1 MKSTSHCIITTV
13 RKANRSLFR
22 FYQDA
27 LSEADITIVQ
37 LAILRALERNSPRSF
52 PELSDDL
59 VMERTSLY
67 RTIKPLITMGALE
80 VFDSDSGRTKYAKL
94 TKHGQV
100 LIDQT
105 MPHWEKA
112 QNTILEEIG
121 DDKWKEISDL
131 LVDLP
136 RVISNVSKYK

>member
-1 MKSTSHCIITTV
+1 MSNTTHCIITTV

-27 LSEADITIVQ
+27 LSEADISIVQ

-52 PELSDDL
+52 PDLSDDL

-67 RTIKPLITMGALE
+67 RTIKPLISMGALE
-80 VFDSDSGRTKYAKL
+80 IYASDTGRTKYAKL
-94 TKHGQV
+94 TNHGQV
-100 LIDQT
+100 LIEKT
-105 MPHWEKA
+105 MPHWEQA
-112 QNTILEEIG
+112 QNAILDKIG
-121 DDKWKEISDL
+121 NNRWKEISDL

-136 RVISNVSKYK
+136 NVISNIRK